1 MKMAL
6 LRSVNNVPNIDY
18 YEYRENNFYN
28 KYRYRAKLTIDG
40 LAFTNYVKT
49 PGELI
54 RRLNET
60 GYRKVRADRKAVT
73 MEKINELNNF
83 IDWRN
88 SNKNPGLVTFRLEM
102 DTMSVYS
109 NNLDLLLTLKNL
121 GLVTV
126 KITEVQLEQFAGTK
140 YYVNEPKHKYR
151 IYLKSKYIEERN
163 FIKDLHDTIK
173 KSKELVP
180 SNALKI
186 WLNEYIRRPIA
197 SLNSWSYRYTSG
209 THSIDYDNESTLS
222 YLMLMYGHMLGK
234 RYKLEKRPV
243 PV

>member
-1 MKMAL
+1 MKMGL

-18 YEYRENNFYN
+18 YEYKENIYYN
-28 KYRYRAKLTIDG
+28 KYRYRAKFRLDG
-40 LAFTNYVKT
+40 LRYADWVKT
-49 PGELI
+49 PADLI
-54 RRLNET
+54 KRLNET
-60 GYRKVRADRKAVT
+60 GYRRVRPDTKARA
-73 MEKINELNNF
+73 MENINELNNF
-83 IDWRN
+83 INWRN
-88 SNKNPGLVTFRLEM
+88 NNKKPGSVSFRVEG
-102 DTMSVYS
+102 DTASIYS
-109 NNLDLLLTLKNL
+109 NDLELLLTLKNL

-151 IYLKSKYIEERN
+151 IYLKSKYIEEKD

-180 SNALKI
+180 SNALRY
-186 WLNEYIRRPIA
+186 WLDGYIKRPIA
-197 SLNSWSYRYTSG
+197 SLNSWSYQYTSG

-222 YLMLMYGHMLGK
+222 YLVLMYGHMLGK
-234 RYKLEKRPV
+234 RYKLEKRPI